1 MAPLVRQPS
10 ISPVREERRLRGLTV
25 VAWVI
30 GGLPVVAFA
39 ATLTLT
45 DGAPSAPSAA
55 SGMSDAARVVPDRL
69 GRPAHVLPAGI
80 PTRAGD
86 QSPRT
91 VLSWKPPPPAEFHH
105 NRTRAG
111 WDQLERLAESGDRDA
126 LVFLTLIQSGAIPGS
141 GRISNASVP

>member
-1 MAPLVRQPS
+1 
-10 ISPVREERRLRGLTV
+10 LRGLTV

-39 ATLTLT
+39 ATLALT
-45 DGAPSAPSAA
+45 DGAPSTG

-69 GRPAHVLPAGI
+69 GRPALAPPAGT

-105 NRTRAG
+105 DRTRAG
-111 WDQLERLAESGDRDA
+111 WDQLRRLAESGDRDA
-126 LVFLTLIQSGAIPGS
+126 LVFLTLMQSGAIPGS
-141 GRISNASVP
+141 GRISNASAP